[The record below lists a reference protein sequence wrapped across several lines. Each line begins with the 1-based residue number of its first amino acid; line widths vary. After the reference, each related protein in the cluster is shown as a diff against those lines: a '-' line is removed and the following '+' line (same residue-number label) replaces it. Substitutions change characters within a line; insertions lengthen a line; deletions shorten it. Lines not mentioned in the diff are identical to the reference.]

1 MKELAFSE
9 VSQIAQQHGLLPLR
23 VIALEPLQQLLTKE
37 MQRLEQWQSKGY
49 AGEMQYM
56 LRDTEVFFDFDK
68 FLPGAKTILSFTIPY
83 SNAVVGET
91 PPGHGRV
98 ARYAWG
104 RDYHRILKKRMKK
117 FCTELQLRHSA
128 LQVRM
133 FTDAVPILE
142 RFIARQS
149 GKGFI
154 GKNTLHII
162 PGLGSFGFL
171 CEVFL
176 NVEVS
181 PDQVTQ
187 KAEKSFGCG
196 SCQRCIDRCPTQA
209 FVEPYVLDASRCIS
223 YLTIEYKEAFSS
235 WQSQALGEWV
245 FGCDIC
251 QEVCPFNHRNLAEIT
266 DPDLVPPS
274 GNGPFLDLREILS
287 IADPQAFLSR
297 FAGTPLMRAG
307 HNGLL
312 RNACAVAANGN
323 NLQLVSELVNLLD
336 SPSKLLITAASDA
349 LLSLKDKASGL
360 DSARITSALNKITIE

>member
-1 MKELAFSE
+1 MLAIAFSE
-9 VSQIAQQHGLLPLR
+9 IAQIAQQHGLLPLR
-23 VIALEPLQQLLTKE
+23 VVALEPLQQQLVQE
-37 MQRLEQWQSKGY
+37 MQRLEQWQGKGY
-49 AGEMQYM
+49 AGQMQYM
-56 LRDTEVFFDFDK
+56 LRDSKVFFDFNK
-68 FLPGAKTILSFTIPY
+68 FLPDAKTILSFTIPY

-91 PPGHGRV
+91 PQGFGRV

-104 RDYHRILKKRMKK
+104 RDYHRVLKKRMKK
-117 FCTELQLRHSA
+117 FCAELQQQNTE

-133 FTDAVPILE
+133 FTDAVPLLE

-162 PGLGSFGFL
+162 PGLGSYGFL

-176 NVEVS
+176 NVEVAQQ
-181 PDQVTQ
+181 PIAQN
-187 KAEKSFGCG
+187 EKSFGCK
-196 SCQRCIDRCPTQA
+196 SCQRCLDRCPTQA

-251 QEVCPFNHRNLAEIT
+251 QEVCPFNHRSLDEIV
-266 DPDLVPPS
+266 DSDLIPS
-274 GNGPFLDLREILS
+274 SANGPFLDLREILS
-287 IADPQAFLSR
+287 LRDAAAFLSR

-307 HNGLL
+307 YNGLL

-323 NLQLVSELVNLLD
+323 NLQLVSELVSLLN
-336 SPSKLLITAASDA
+336 SPSELVNTAAGAA
-349 LLSLKDKASGL
+349 LLSLRDKASGIDSKRIAAAL
-360 DSARITSALNKITIE
+360 DKITIK